1 MSHPIASGELRKRIL
16 IGAAIYGIF
25 FGLMPPYVMMI
36 VVVSTWGMP
45 PLEPPDE
52 QTFRAVYLLR
62 LVLGNVVG
70 LTVGALT
77 AAYAV
82 HFGLKIAGKATYT
95 RGIVGGALLGAPVGA
110 ITAGST
116 PLMLFI
122 NSTDVEWATKM
133 IERAVTVGGLMGLV
147 NGAFVGLVIVYIIRW
162 ADKSFAEDS
171 PGSR

>member
-1 MSHPIASGELRKRIL
+1 MPHPIATGELRKRIL

-52 QTFRAVYLLR
+52 QTFRAIYLLR
-62 LVLGNVVG
+62 LVLGNVIG

-77 AAYAV
+77 SAYAV
-82 HFGLKIAGKATYT
+82 HFGLKIAGRATYP
-95 RGIVGGALLGAPVGA
+95 RAILGGAVLGAPVGA

-116 PLMLFI
+116 PLMLLI
-122 NSTDVEWATKM
+122 SSTDVEWATKM
-133 IERAVTVGGLMGLV
+133 IQRAVAVGGLMGLV
-147 NGAFVGLVIVYIIRW
+147 NGVFAGIVIVYVIRW
-162 ADKSFAEDS
+162 AGRISTDDA
-171 PGSR
+171 PASR